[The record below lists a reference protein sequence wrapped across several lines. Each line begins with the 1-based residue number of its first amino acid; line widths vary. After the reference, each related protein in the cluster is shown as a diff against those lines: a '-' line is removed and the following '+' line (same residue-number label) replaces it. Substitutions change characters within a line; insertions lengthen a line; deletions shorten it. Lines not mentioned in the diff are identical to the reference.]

1 MGGASGPGQAE
12 REGTCNSSEAPGRR
26 GGRDQGVLGRAEG
39 HRRGPARGEGL
50 RFMAPLPSVEWEA
63 KREAVGREDRE
74 ARGSL
79 AKPPQGTAEQAWR
92 GAGAGTVVPSARG
105 GRFSLAAPHSLGV
118 GARGPSAGIHPQ
130 SGLAKRSFGKEQ
142 GARGLKM
149 LAKAGPE

>member
-1 MGGASGPGQAE
+1 MGGEAGSSGAGRPRGS
-12 REGTCNSSEAPGRR
+12 GKLDEAPAGDRR
-26 GGRDQGVLGRAEG
+26 AGV
-39 HRRGPARGEGL
+39 
-50 RFMAPLPSVEWEA
+50 
-63 KREAVGREDRE
+63 E
-74 ARGSL
+74 AR
-79 AKPPQGTAEQAWR
+79 R

>member
-1 MGGASGPGQAE
+1 M
-12 REGTCNSSEAPGRR
+12 
-26 GGRDQGVLGRAEG
+26 V
-39 HRRGPARGEGL
+39 
-50 RFMAPLPSVEWEA
+50 PLPSVEWEA
-63 KREAVGREDRE
+63 KQEAVGREDRE

-79 AKPPQGTAEQAWR
+79 TKPPQGTAEQAWKRRAGVEARR
-92 GAGAGTVVPSARG
+92 GAWAGTVVPSARG